1 MGSNGLRRVV
11 VTGLGAVTPL
21 GLTVSENWENWIAG
35 KSGIG
40 PITLFN
46 AEEFPVR
53 IAGEVR
59 GFDFNFWR
67 GRNPEIK
74 SAGRST
80 FFALQAA
87 DEAFRDAG
95 LGTGSEGATFA
106 NVAPSEPVAS
116 ERVGIYFAAGDWG
129 FNLDGFISTICSAWG
144 DNGKLVDPARYVTR
158 SSDFLTGHQELE
170 IQPFMTVRHLAG
182 QFKIKGPVS
191 SCLTACAAS
200 SQAIGEACEWIR
212 RGEADILLTGGAHSM
227 IYPFGIAGFS
237 QLTVLSRR
245 NEAPERASRPF
256 DKRRDGFVLSEG
268 AAVLV
273 LEELNHARKRG
284 AKIYGEVAGYGSTAD
299 AFRLTDM
306 DPEGDGAKRAMEQA
320 LRKSGL
326 SPNDIDYINAHGTAT
341 LVNDSIETLAI
352 KRVFGE
358 KAYDIPVSSIKS
370 MVGHMIAGAGAT
382 ELIACLLAMRD
393 GVIPPTI
400 NYEEPDP
407 VCDLDYV
414 PNQARE
420 VKVDRALSNSFGF
433 GGQNI
438 CLVVERY
445 DGA

>member
-1 MGSNGLRRVV
+1 
-11 VTGLGAVTPL
+11 
-21 GLTVSENWENWIAG
+21 
-35 KSGIG
+35 
-40 PITLFN
+40 
-46 AEEFPVR
+46 
-53 IAGEVR
+53 
-59 GFDFNFWR
+59 
-67 GRNPEIK
+67 
-74 SAGRST
+74 
-80 FFALQAA
+80 
-87 DEAFRDAG
+87 
-95 LGTGSEGATFA
+95 
-106 NVAPSEPVAS
+106 
-116 ERVGIYFAAGDWG
+116 
-129 FNLDGFISTICSAWG
+129 
-144 DNGKLVDPARYVTR
+144 
-158 SSDFLTGHQELE
+158 
-170 IQPFMTVRHLAG
+170 
-182 QFKIKGPVS
+182 
-191 SCLTACAAS
+191 
-200 SQAIGEACEWIR
+200 
-212 RGEADILLTGGAHSM
+212 M